1 MNDLER
7 SLCGAICIDPAWVLP
22 LVRDKVSA
30 CDFSDERCAT
40 LYDAASEAMSRG
52 KTLDAVLIADAIAPA
67 FEDAK
72 DAEMFIR
79 ICMETCPTVAN
90 AVLHAESVHKN
101 ARNRQAHSIIDRLRL
116 SDLQGDELVS
126 ALVGEC
132 QDFLREEHGGRT
144 KTIGQLLAEMYTDQ
158 GKKDERR
165 IDTGF
170 PKLDGILQGMT
181 AGNLILIAAR
191 PGVGKSAFAAD
202 LAATAARSGRPVLFC
217 SMEMDGVEIA
227 QRIAAREAVEPLSA
241 LIDRSLEK
249 GQWKNL
255 ATACSRIS
263 PWPLHVYDAPNQTVA
278 KIRSLSRSIP
288 DLSLIVVDYIGLMQP
303 TRPMDSRNLELGAI
317 SRELKNLAAELRI
330 PVVALSQLNRMTTD
344 TEKPNLTHLRDSGE
358 LEQNAN
364 KVLFLWNVDKENST
378 VGVSVAKNRS
388 GKTGEVYM
396 RFDGEHMRYTE
407 LSDYAPPAPQRKGK
421 GIGLS
426 GKGGNA
432 HEKETQ

>member
-1 MNDLER
+1 MSELER
-7 SLCGAICIDPAWVLP
+7 SLCGAICIDPKEVLP
-22 LVRDKVSA
+22 RVMDKVTA
-30 CDFSDERCAT
+30 ADFLDDRCAT
-40 LYDAASEAMSRG
+40 LFDAATEMHSRG
-52 KTLDAVLIADAIAPA
+52 KAIDAQLIADAISKTFETMDAAAA
-67 FEDAK
+67 FVRE
-72 DAEMFIR
+72 
-79 ICMETCPTVAN
+79 CMVICPTVAN
-90 AVLHAESVHKN
+90 AEVHAKRVHEL
-101 ARNRQAHSIIDRLRL
+101 ARDRTIRAVIDRLTY
-116 SDLQGDELVS
+116 SGMSGDELAA

-227 QRIAAREAVEPLSA
+227 QRIAARETVEPLST

-249 GQWKNL
+249 GQWQNL

-278 KIRSLSRSIP
+278 KIRALSRSIP
-288 DLSLIVVDYIGLMQP
+288 DLSLIVVEYIGLMQP
-303 TRPMDSRNLELGAI
+303 TRPTDSRNLELGAI

-364 KVLFLWNVDKENST
+364 KVLFLWNEDKAT
-378 VGVSVAKNRS
+378 QIIGVIVAKNRS
-388 GKTGEVYM
+388 GKAGEVYM
-396 RFDGEHMRYTE
+396 RFDGAHMRYTE
-407 LSDYAPPAPQRKGK
+407 LSDYTPPKPQTKRR
-421 GIGLS
+421 GIGLVNMAD
-426 GKGGNA
+426 NA
-432 HEKETQ
+432 